1 MNGMCTEGN
10 LDGSVNDLVVINA
23 KRILLI
29 CSSYRYNNVML
40 KINNNFDG
48 FNHIRQVLPN
58 DTYNIAGKF
67 DTCIIDDNDGFID
80 GKQFFEDVYPYLKD
94 NVGNFY
100 IYTNGQSN

>member
-1 MNGMCTEGN
+1 MNGMCSEGN

-23 KRILLI
+23 KRIILI

-40 KINNNFDG
+40 KINSNFDG

-67 DTCIIDDNDGFID
+67 DTCIIDDNEGHID
-80 GKQFFEDVYPYLKD
+80 GVEFFNIVYPYLKD
-94 NVGNFY
+94 NVDNFY